1 MKLHRLAE
9 WTVLVA
15 VVGLGLLLLGQ
26 AAWGQAPDPCQVAL
40 DNANAVQ
47 LTTQD
52 YIDRAAGLPRA
63 SSGRRLAVLQAKEAR
78 GFYTSM
84 RVLLPLACKG
94 PDYAP
99 IDAQLVHHIDAMSA
113 YVQENW

>member
-1 MKLHRLAE
+1 MNLRRAAE
-9 WTVLVA
+9 WSVLVA
-15 VVGLGLLLLGQ
+15 VVGLGLLLLHS

-52 YIDRAAGLPRA
+52 YINRAAGLPRA

-84 RVLLPLACKG
+84 RVLLPLACRG
-94 PDYAP
+94 PELPA
-99 IDAQLVHHIDAMSA
+99 IDGQLVKQIDLMSA
-113 YVQENW
+113 FVQENW